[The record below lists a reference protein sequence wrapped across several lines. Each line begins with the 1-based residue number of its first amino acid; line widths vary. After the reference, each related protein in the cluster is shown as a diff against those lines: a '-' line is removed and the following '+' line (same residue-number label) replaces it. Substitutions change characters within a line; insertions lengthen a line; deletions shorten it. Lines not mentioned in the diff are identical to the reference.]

1 MRIYLSSDH
10 GGFSYKEMLK
20 QHFAA
25 AGHDVRD
32 MGNLVMD
39 NDDDY
44 PDFIIPMA
52 EAVLADAGSLGI
64 VLGRSGNGEQIAANK
79 VPGIRAALCLSVEM
93 AQKAREHNGAQ
104 ILSLGGDYVSEAE
117 AMAIADAFVET
128 PFPGEPR
135 HQRRIDKISAYE
147 QKTRK

>member
-10 GGFSYKEMLK
+10 GGFAYKEMIR
-20 QHFAA
+20 QHLAA

-32 MGNLVMD
+32 MGNTVMD

-52 EAVLADAGSLGI
+52 EAVVADPGSLGI

-93 AQKAREHNGAQ
+93 AKKAREHNGAQ
-104 ILSLGGDYVSEAE
+104 VLSLGGDYVSERE
-117 AMAIADAFVET
+117 AIAITDAFVET
-128 PFPGEPR
+128 AFPGEGR
-135 HQRRIDKISAYE
+135 HQRRIDKITTYE
-147 QKTRK
+147 QKHTK